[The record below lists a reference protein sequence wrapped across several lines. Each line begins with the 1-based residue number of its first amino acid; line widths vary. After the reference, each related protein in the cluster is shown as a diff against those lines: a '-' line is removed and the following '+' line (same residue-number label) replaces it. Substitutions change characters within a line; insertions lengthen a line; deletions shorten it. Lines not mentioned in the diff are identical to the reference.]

1 MIGER
6 LYRVHEDHQQAEG
19 QHNRQWMDKLIR
31 HTSSEAGSG
40 GSGYGQHPH
49 NGVLV
54 YTGVTGGH
62 GCLQISDERDA
73 ATKEMRT
80 VLITTDTSVQ
90 KRLQTLL
97 ARVVGDTLASSP
109 DMKEYF
115 IGKDKD
121 RSKYAWLSK
130 MTIYSKGSKSIGALL
145 ASSFCERV
153 NLFANQ
159 VVTFGNTLLGDGEME
174 T

>member
-1 MIGER
+1 
-6 LYRVHEDHQQAEG
+6 
-19 QHNRQWMDKLIR
+19 
-31 HTSSEAGSG
+31 
-40 GSGYGQHPH
+40 
-49 NGVLV
+49 
-54 YTGVTGGH
+54 
-62 GCLQISDERDA
+62 
-73 ATKEMRT
+73 MRT